1 MEKIMQDVT
10 YNHNTLTSKRCFRCK
25 NFVHKEVDEDLKTKY
40 PYYCPECDENMFEM
54 EVNEDEMRRDTWIVI
69 NELTTAIR
77 NLNALFCERDDN
89 PMDTQICTQAGIDQ
103 IAVKVAINCSPMM
116 IADALTIL
124 ERAEKLG
131 E

>member
-40 PYYCPECDENMFEM
+40 PYYCPEC
-54 EVNEDEMRRDTWIVI
+54 
-69 NELTTAIR
+69 ELTTAIR